1 MKRIV
6 ILAAF
11 LVVKCVV
18 AWDTICEM
26 ESDVCVALTND
37 DFLVSAAF
45 TNQLN
50 SATNAVSV
58 EMKSEAHLLL
68 SINAYQNF
76 LNTADDGWL
85 CREMLNASNAV
96 DSISAH
102 SNKWQY
108 WMARFTYASAQISEQ
123 RFFDSYSTLTN
134 ALEEILRVG
143 YTNANSD
150 VERAMLRKYE
160 MPDLNITDA
169 MKVFAGMTAAE
180 LGMGNVATNYANQV
194 AAPYHNMIL
203 EFIR

>member
-6 ILAAF
+6 VLAAF

-50 SATNAVSV
+50 SATNASSV

-96 DSISAH
+96 DSIGAH

-108 WMARFTYASAQISEQ
+108 WMARFMYASAQISEQ
-123 RFFDSYSTLTN
+123 RFSDSYSTLTN

-160 MPDLNITDA
+160 MSDLNITDA

-194 AAPYHNMIL
+194 ATPYHNMIL